1 MGLWAD
7 IFKQTCKPRSRLTGS
22 QWADRYRSIPAGTS
36 PEPGE
41 WRTDR
46 TPYLREVIDSATDK
60 LTETVVFCASSQ
72 VGKALALDTPLPTPT
87 GWTTMGAL
95 KLGDELFD
103 ENGNVCR
110 VTMKTDVMRNHRCYR
125 VRFSDGSEIV
135 ADAGHKWAVDA
146 DVMHFE
152 NGKPTQHKGCRHLV
166 MTTEEMKVVHDE
178 CQRRFRRNTFAIPVA
193 KPLALAR
200 CDLPVKPY
208 TLGVWLGDGHSYSN
222 QFCGYEDDIGIVEGI
237 RADGYR
243 VDVRPPHK
251 KSKSYIAVIDPKVE
265 HPGECSRGHRL
276 AEVGTTKRG
285 YCAECARQYGRKY
298 GRKVRVAE
306 LFDLDPIVH
315 RPGILS
321 TLNKMGVLKNKH
333 IPGEYLRASEPQRW
347 ALLQGLMDTDGHAT
361 PKGLCEITLKSK
373 ALILG
378 VKELLLSLGLKPT
391 LHEKR
396 ATIKSRGF
404 ECTVYRLTFTAYSD
418 QPVFRLSRKQSRLKD
433 RSEGRVS
440 ETTRRRIVAI
450 DSVESVPVQCITVD
464 SPSHLFLAGSEMIPT
479 HNSEALLCI
488 LGYFAD
494 QEPAPQLMLQ
504 PTVEMAEAFSKER
517 IEPMFQ
523 VSVGLQGKLEEG
535 KEGRGSAKKSSTT
548 IRMKHYQGGYLA
560 LVGANSPAGLA
571 SRPIRVLLCDEVD
584 RYGETKE
591 GDPLKLA
598 IQRTQNFG
606 NRKIIIVSTP
616 TIKGASK
623 IDDWYQKSDKREF
636 YVTCPH
642 CGEEH
647 TLKWDYVRWDK
658 DADGNALPMTA
669 AMYCPECG
677 AKERGPYKPDLN
689 VLTTGKWKATHPGRR
704 IKGYHINA
712 LYSPWVNLHDLV
724 EEFVSVNKDHDR
736 RGLMEFKNLKL
747 GEVWEVRNLEEDK
760 WAQLYA
766 RREVY
771 PEDGSL
777 PEGVLALTAGVDV
790 QHDRLE
796 CSVYGWGVGKECW
809 GIEHRV
815 IYGQPDDPKTWQQL
829 DAVLTHQYSLANGV
843 NIKISC
849 MFVDSGDGSYTN
861 DVYRYTKARE
871 RLGVFSI
878 KGRGGLAVPLTST
891 PTKNNSMKAMLFTL
905 GVDSGKSLVMNGLDT
920 EEPGPGYAHFAA
932 QEDRGFTEGFFKQL
946 TSEVFENVFDRDK
959 GTRKMAWKKIRERNE
974 ALDCAVYATAAMEL
988 LRLDFEYLAKFYENG
1003 GVVKQQTAP
1012 RRPRGTLSKG
1022 ITL

>member
-72 VGKALALDTPLPTPT
+72 VGK
-87 GWTTMGAL
+87 
-95 KLGDELFD
+95 
-103 ENGNVCR
+103 
-110 VTMKTDVMRNHRCYR
+110 
-125 VRFSDGSEIV
+125 
-135 ADAGHKWAVDA
+135 
-146 DVMHFE
+146 
-152 NGKPTQHKGCRHLV
+152 
-166 MTTEEMKVVHDE
+166 
-178 CQRRFRRNTFAIPVA
+178 
-193 KPLALAR
+193 
-200 CDLPVKPY
+200 
-208 TLGVWLGDGHSYSN
+208 
-222 QFCGYEDDIGIVEGI
+222 
-237 RADGYR
+237 
-243 VDVRPPHK
+243 
-251 KSKSYIAVIDPKVE
+251 
-265 HPGECSRGHRL
+265 
-276 AEVGTTKRG
+276 
-285 YCAECARQYGRKY
+285 
-298 GRKVRVAE
+298 
-306 LFDLDPIVH
+306 
-315 RPGILS
+315 
-321 TLNKMGVLKNKH
+321 
-333 IPGEYLRASEPQRW
+333 
-347 ALLQGLMDTDGHAT
+347 
-361 PKGLCEITLKSK
+361 
-373 ALILG
+373 
-378 VKELLLSLGLKPT
+378 
-391 LHEKR
+391 
-396 ATIKSRGF
+396 
-404 ECTVYRLTFTAYSD
+404 
-418 QPVFRLSRKQSRLKD
+418 
-433 RSEGRVS
+433 
-440 ETTRRRIVAI
+440 
-450 DSVESVPVQCITVD
+450 
-464 SPSHLFLAGSEMIPT
+464 
-479 HNSEALLCI
+479 SEALLCI

-647 TLKWDYVRWDK
+647 TLKWDYVKWAK
-658 DADGNALPMTA
+658 DEDGNALPMTA

-677 AKERGPYKPDLN
+677 AKERGPFKPDLN
-689 VLTTGKWKATHPGRR
+689 ILATGKWKATNPRSR

-724 EEFVSVNKDHDR
+724 EEFVSVNKERDK

-747 GEVWEVRNLEEDK
+747 GEVWEEYNLAEDK
-760 WAQLYA
+760 WATLYA
-766 RREVY
+766 RREEY
-771 PEDGSL
+771 PADGSL
-777 PEGVLALTAGVDV
+777 PEGVLLLTAGVDV

-796 CSVYGWGVGKECW
+796 CSIYGWGIGRECW

-815 IYGQPDDPKTWQQL
+815 LYGRPDDPATWQQL
-829 DAVLTHQYSLANGV
+829 DAVLQRQHVMQNGV
-843 NIKISC
+843 RIAVAC
-849 MFVDSGDGSYTN
+849 AFVDSGDGTFTN
-861 DVYRYTKARE
+861 RVYQYTKARE
-871 RLGVFSI
+871 RMRVYAI
-878 KGRGGLAVPLTST
+878 KGRGGIGVPFINP
-891 PTKNNSMKAMLFTL
+891 PTKSNAMKAMLFTI
-905 GVDSGKSLVMNGLDT
+905 GVDGGKSQVMDRLDND
-920 EEPGPGYAHFAA
+920 EPGPNYAHFAS
-932 QEDRGFTEGFFKQL
+932 QEGRGFTESFFKQL
-946 TSEVFENVFDRDK
+946 TSEVFESVFDRDK
-959 GTRKMAWKKIRERNE
+959 GTSKMAWKKIRERNE
-974 ALDCAVYATAAMEL
+974 ALDCAVYATAAVEL
-988 LRLDFEYLAKFYENG
+988 LTPNFEYLAEFYANG
-1003 GVVKQQTAP
+1003 GALKQQTAP